1 MITAHRLRARRTD
14 SILPARIIRR
24 PELSGLSREP
34 ARERLRPSLMR
45 SRAAVVSVILLVAV
59 LSACTGRPGQIAP
72 PGTVS
77 SVPPGA
83 VSSVP
88 TGTVIGFAQYCS
100 GLPLS
105 MLRPPPGPITV
116 YAHKPGL
123 TVASKK
129 VLASGGLY
137 RLSLPPGDYLISAA
151 GSRLRPKRATVQ
163 AGKTITVNFFN
174 TCM

>member
-1 MITAHRLRARRTD
+1 MPT
-14 SILPARIIRR
+14 
-24 PELSGLSREP
+24 
-34 ARERLRPSLMR
+34 
-45 SRAAVVSVILLVAV
+45 
-59 LSACTGRPGQIAP
+59 
-72 PGTVS
+72 GTVS
-77 SVPPGA
+77 HVPTGT
-83 VSSVP
+83 VRNVP

-105 MLRPPPGPITV
+105 MLRPSPGPITV

-151 GSRLRPKRATVQ
+151 GSRLQPKRATVQ